1 MSTKIKS
8 VSAVSARIVLGLI
21 YFVFGLNFFLHFLPM
36 PPSSGGVADAFTG
49 GLFQSGYFF
58 PMLKGLEVVLGA
70 LLLIGLFVPLV
81 LVVLM
86 PISINILLFHAFLT
100 PGDATMGVVIVLIHL
115 FLAWSYRDY
124 YKPLWNRK
132 STLSL

>member
-8 VSAVSARIVLGLI
+8 ISAISARILLGLI
-21 YFVFGLNFFLHFLPM
+21 YLVFGLNFFFHFLPT
-36 PPSSGGVADAFTG
+36 PPASGGVADAFTG

-70 LLLIGLFVPLV
+70 MLLIGLFVPLA

-100 PGDATMGVVIVLIHL
+100 PGNSAMGIVIVLVHL
-115 FLAWSYRDY
+115 YLVWSYRDY
-124 YKPLWNRK
+124 YKPLLSRK
-132 STLSL
+132 TSVSL